1 MKAHPLIVAVV
12 LAAIT
17 APVLADISAE
27 ARPKIK
33 YTPIVLTG
41 QRAPDGGTYSFFL
54 HHSFINDAD
63 QLVFLAN
70 FEFGSEPDAIYLAS
84 DGKISPV
91 ARKGQAAPGLA
102 PGVTLGVLDMNHH
115 EANSRGQVSF
125 EAVLY
130 GPGMANDGYDWSN
143 WLWSDGKLTNVA
155 QDHAHAPGTPAG
167 VTYSGVNRSTING
180 LGQVAFY
187 ADLVGPSVNDNNNT
201 AFF

>member
-1 MKAHPLIVAVV
+1 MKPRPLTVPLA

-17 APVLADISAE
+17 SSALAELGPES
-27 ARPKIK
+27 RPKIK
-33 YTPIVLTG
+33 FAPIVLTG
-41 QRAPDGGTYSFFL
+41 QRAPDGGTFSFFL

-63 QLVFLAN
+63 QLFYLAN
-70 FEFGSEPDAIYLAS
+70 FDFGSEPDAIYLAS

-102 PGVTLGVLDMNHH
+102 PGVTMGVLDVNHH
-115 EANSRGQVSF
+115 EANSHGQVSF

-130 GPGMANDGYDWSN
+130 GPGMLNDGSDWSN
-143 WLWSDGKLTNVA
+143 WLWSDGKLTNIA

-180 LGQVAFY
+180 LGQVALY
-187 ADLVGPSVNDNNNT
+187 ADV
-201 AFF
+201 